1 MGRRDFRH
9 HEAKKPK
16 KDARKIPVTNIL
28 APPPPVVE
36 VIKIKGKKEAREEE
50 G

>member
-1 MGRRDFRH
+1 MGRRDFGGR
-9 HEAKKPK
+9 ETKKPK
-16 KDARKIPVTNIL
+16 KGVKKAPVTNVL

-36 VIKIKGKKEAREEE
+36 VIRKGKKPKEEEE

>member
-1 MGRRDFRH
+1 MGSRDKKQR
-9 HEAKKPK
+9 ETKKPK

-36 VIKIKGKKEAREEE
+36 VIRKGKKDREEE
-50 G
+50 E